1 MSGRPHYYD
10 TAMEATISTKIS
22 QEENEE
28 LNRLVRVSGV
38 SKSDIIRSALTIIL
52 KHVRESYAVSKDVQ
66 KLLNEKR
73 FSIQAIE
80 VMLEKQKK
88 SLERDLNGMAYKK
101 VLESAKERE
110 NKTDSPSE

>member
-52 KHVRESYAVSKDVQ
+52 KHVRESYAVSKDEL
-66 KLLNEKR
+66 KLCWKNKRELLNV
-73 FSIQAIE
+73 I
-80 VMLEKQKK
+80 
-88 SLERDLNGMAYKK
+88 
-101 VLESAKERE
+101 
-110 NKTDSPSE
+110 

>member
-38 SKSDIIRSALTIIL
+38 SKSDIIVLR
-52 KHVRESYAVSKDVQ
+52 
-66 KLLNEKR
+66 LLL
-73 FSIQAIE
+73 F
-80 VMLEKQKK
+80 
-88 SLERDLNGMAYKK
+88 
-101 VLESAKERE
+101 
-110 NKTDSPSE
+110 

>member
-38 SKSDIIRSALTIIL
+38 SKNLS
-52 KHVRESYAVSKDVQ
+52 
-66 KLLNEKR
+66 LNN
-73 FSIQAIE
+73 A
-80 VMLEKQKK
+80 
-88 SLERDLNGMAYKK
+88 
-101 VLESAKERE
+101 
-110 NKTDSPSE
+110 

>member
-73 FSIQAIE
+73 FSIQADR
-80 VMLEKQKK
+80 K
-88 SLERDLNGMAYKK
+88 STRLNSSHVRTSRMPS
-101 VLESAKERE
+101 SA
-110 NKTDSPSE
+110 

>member
-52 KHVRESYAVSKDVQ
+52 KHVRESGKN
-66 KLLNEKR
+66 LRR
-73 FSIQAIE
+73 FYGRNWRTLFAPVPEHRMPGITKGE
-80 VMLEKQKK
+80 
-88 SLERDLNGMAYKK
+88 
-101 VLESAKERE
+101 
-110 NKTDSPSE
+110 